1 MGGEGIEGDVQKNI
15 HLGKNSS
22 IIVNITLNI
31 LSLSILRQSISHER
45 LSFVFLLQISLPEP
59 RKKKKNLPTL
69 TFSVCISRIFFFPG
83 PEVSKRVLDP
93 ELENM

>member
-45 LSFVFLLQISLPEP
+45 LLFFFSPPNFPTRTKE
-59 RKKKKNLPTL
+59 KKKNLPTL
-69 TFSVCISRIFFFPG
+69 TFSVCISRIFFSQALKFLN
-83 PEVSKRVLDP
+83 VF
-93 ELENM
+93 

>member
-59 RKKKKNLPTL
+59 RKKKKKPSNIN
-69 TFSVCISRIFFFPG
+69 FFCMHFQDFFFPR
-83 PEVSKRVLDP
+83 PWSF
-93 ELENM
+93 